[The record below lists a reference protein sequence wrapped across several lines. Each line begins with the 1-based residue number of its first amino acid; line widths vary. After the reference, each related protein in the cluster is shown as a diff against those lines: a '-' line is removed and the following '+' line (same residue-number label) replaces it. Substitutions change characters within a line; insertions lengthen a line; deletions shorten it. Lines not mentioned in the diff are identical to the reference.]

1 MPTPNAKDLLPENE
15 YLSQYLDNSEFEEML
30 YSRHVEIESL
40 DDLKEQRGTP
50 IPALFNQFYKFIQ
63 NPSAVSVETFKRMI
77 DTEDTI
83 GSGIDFLTTCL
94 AARLGRYTHPNK
106 EVTDLVN
113 RALNA
118 VDGGFTNTVKGILS
132 SAWAGFSVHEKVFQ
146 DVPNIGFI
154 PKKMIPMP
162 PSTLLFET
170 ERTGEITEDGILQY
184 QRNFN
189 PYLLGGGVG
198 YFGANVNSGSGN
210 ASGFSSRPDIF
221 ARLGDLPF
229 PIRTSNSFNYLSIR
243 IPKAKCIHYAF
254 DAQGKL
260 GNPYGR
266 SLLRRIYKY
275 YVIKDAILQMMT
287 IALDRKGTPL
297 TVVYYDPMAPILDP
311 DKVRNPND
319 MSTARNDKNAAI
331 HPGKAAEKAM
341 KNLHNDSVI
350 YIPGKKGEIFT
361 IDTLSQQSN
370 TADFVQALEFC
381 NKSML
386 RGLLLPALV
395 FGDGQGGYALGE
407 VHMKTF
413 DKVCDGVNA
422 GLEDILLNQ
431 WVKDILMLNFP
442 RSMWEKDGLG
452 SFSKRDLTQDEVA
465 KVMDVF
471 DKGINSGII
480 DQGDLNDL
488 NKMRDSIGF
497 DERETPIEKL
507 DVTADMGGDDDS
519 NPGAPKEKENNSES
533 KLAAAQN
540 YRGHKVWAYR
550 KFGEYYPMINGYMI
564 EKEFPTE
571 VQAIAHGK
579 QRIDSANGDET
590 IWMSSDR
597 KLMAR
602 IADFFKKLSGK

>member
-1 MPTPNAKDLLPENE
+1 MPTPNHKDLLPENE
-15 YLSQYLDNSEFEEML
+15 YQSQYLANDEFEEML
-30 YSRHVEIESL
+30 YARHVEVESL

-77 DTEDTI
+77 DTDDTL

-106 EVTDLVN
+106 EITDLVN
-113 RALNA
+113 RALAA
-118 VDGGFTNTVKGILS
+118 VDGGFTNAVKEILS
-132 SAWAGFSVHEKVFQ
+132 ASWAGFFVGEKVFQ

-154 PKKMIPMP
+154 PKKIVPMP

-198 YFGANVNSGSGN
+198 YFGANVNTGIGPT
-210 ASGFSSRPDIF
+210 AGFGSRPDLF
-221 ARLGDLPF
+221 AKLGDLPF
-229 PIRTSNSFNYLSIR
+229 PIRTANSFNYLSIR

-266 SLLRRIYKY
+266 SLLRRAYKY

-297 TVVYYDPMAPILDP
+297 TVVYYDPMAPIMDP
-311 DKVRNPND
+311 NKVKNPND
-319 MSTARNDKNAAI
+319 LGSARDDRKAAI
-331 HPGKAAEKAM
+331 HPGKAAEQAM

-350 YIPGKKGEIFT
+350 YIPGKKGEIYT

-370 TADFVQALEFC
+370 ASDFIAALEFC

-386 RGLLLPALV
+386 RAMLLPALI

-407 VHMKTF
+407 VHAKTF
-413 DKVCDGVNA
+413 DKVLDGINA
-422 GLEDILLNQ
+422 GLEDNLLNQ
-431 WVKDILMLNFP
+431 WVKDILSLNFP
-442 RSMWEKDGLG
+442 KSMWEKDGLG
-452 SFSKRDLTQDEVA
+452 SFSKRDLTQDEVQ

-471 DKGINSGII
+471 DKGINAGII

-497 DERETPIEKL
+497 DEREKPIERL
-507 DVTADMGGDDDS
+507 DMNADMGGDDDS
-519 NPGAPKEKENNSES
+519 NPGETPKADDQEGNQSEEKEK
-533 KLAAAQN
+533 KMMAKIAA
-540 YRGHKVWAYR
+540 
-550 KFGEYYPMINGYMI
+550 
-564 EKEFPTE
+564 
-571 VQAIAHGK
+571 
-579 QRIDSANGDET
+579 
-590 IWMSSDR
+590 
-597 KLMAR
+597 
-602 IADFFKKLSGK
+602 FFKRLAGR